1 MKKLLSLILCMSM
14 ALSGSSQ
21 TLKPRIQLG
30 SNDTFLCFNLAQSR
44 LLAKEL
50 LRGRYCDSIASANE
64 KKIGQLCD
72 LSQVKDST
80 IHFLKQQVTVQ
91 DCALEKSDQI
101 IQQQDQKITVLS
113 LQLKGTRRQRTV
125 LIVCSVLLAVSLA
138 LK

>member
-1 MKKLLSLILCMSM
+1 M

-21 TLKPRIQLG
+21 NLKPRIQLG
-30 SNDTFLCFNLAQSR
+30 SNDTFLCFSLAQSR

-50 LRGRYCDSIASANE
+50 VKGRYCDSMTTANE
-64 KKIGQLCD
+64 AKIMQLCQ

-80 IHFLKQQVTVQ
+80 IHFLREQVSVQ

-101 IQQQDQKITVLS
+101 IRQQDQSITTLS
-113 LQLKGTRRQRTV
+113 SRIKGTRRQRTV